1 MHASFCVVC
10 APLFCIYA
18 KGEEDHLAS
27 SWITIARILESFSLF
42 VFCTVN
48 IIVFTSFDII
58 GCCRVLFSP
67 CSCVYVALRIS
78 QNEQIWPQCPNCI
91 RNATFVCLYI
101 YDLQKHQQRIC
112 QCNIN
117 DMLPCYTIVDRD
129 GGQGWEK
136 PFYVPFHAPNG

>member
-1 MHASFCVVC
+1 MRHFVWFVHRCFAYTPRVKWTILHHLGLLLLAFLSRSVC
-10 APLFCIYA
+10 F
-18 KGEEDHLAS
+18 
-27 SWITIARILESFSLF
+27 
-42 VFCTVN
+42 FCTVN